1 MPKRILVVDDEEMIA
16 RMLETN
22 LKRAGYEVV
31 TAVNGRDGLEKA
43 AADKPDL
50 ILMDVQMPMMD
61 GFAALEALKATPET
75 ASIPVVMLTSK
86 TQEADLNQGLDSG
99 AEFYVTK
106 PVDPQD
112 LLGLIERLFA
122 ARSN

>member
-1 MPKRILVVDDEEMIA
+1 MPKRILVVDDEEMIV

-22 LKRAGYEVV
+22 LKRAGYEVI

-43 AADKPDL
+43 ASDKPDL
-50 ILMDVQMPMMD
+50 VLMDVQMPMMD
-61 GFAALEALKATPET
+61 GFAALEALKATQET
-75 ASIPVVMLTSK
+75 SAIPVVMLTSK
-86 TQEADLNQGLDSG
+86 SQESDLNQGLDSG

-106 PVDPQD
+106 PVDPHD

-122 ARSN
+122 SRE